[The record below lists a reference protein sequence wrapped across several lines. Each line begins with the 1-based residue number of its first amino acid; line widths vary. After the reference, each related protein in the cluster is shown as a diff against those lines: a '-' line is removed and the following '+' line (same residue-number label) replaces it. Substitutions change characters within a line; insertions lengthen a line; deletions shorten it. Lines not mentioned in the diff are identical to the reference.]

1 MFLLLSM
8 FLLKSSNKIES
19 QELLLVVGGIDRCSL
34 AFNRSDV
41 DIHGVLLG
49 DDVEADE
56 GELVPVV
63 AVVDLVDNLGHL
75 DMVTRSVVDEQ
86 ELFDRR
92 TSPFSMNRTGDE
104 SNQFY
109 LRNVSFGTCFLEIFI
124 FQLSLNYSSE
134 MTLS

>member
-1 MFLLLSM
+1 MS
-8 FLLKSSNKIES
+8 
-19 QELLLVVGGIDRCSL
+19 
-34 AFNRSDV
+34 
-41 DIHGVLLG
+41 
-49 DDVEADE
+49 
-56 GELVPVV
+56 VV
-63 AVVDLVDNLGHL
+63 AVVDLVDHLGHL

-92 TSPFSMNRTGDE
+92 TSTFSMNRTGDE